1 MKRKLLNR
9 MFLTMAV
16 ALSLP
21 SCLKEGDTTVLV
33 NDPQEI
39 PFITDYLPDDLLQL
53 FGEENVHF
61 GDQPPVIDMEFKSQ
75 HEYVATNLQP
85 PYAPQEGG
93 LSPISYYHKLR
104 RQYLQT
110 ADYIGMNTEESK
122 CKLISP
128 VYLTGRGNDFTAYF
142 YESPQTEGSPE
153 HAVVMSGTLTHDGI
167 KNFIYGYKIL
177 RYTDSIV
184 PSVAYP
190 VNSIF
195 ILKDWDGLAEVCPW
209 FNDTLFHPQKSLKP

>member
-1 MKRKLLNR
+1 MKRKLLKR
-9 MFLTMAV
+9 LVLTMVV

-39 PFITDYLPDDLLQL
+39 PFITDYLPEDLLQL

-61 GDQPPVIDMEFKSQ
+61 GDQPPVVDMEFMSQ
-75 HEYVATNLQP
+75 HEYVATNLEP
-85 PYAPQEGG
+85 PYAPQVGG

-104 RQYLQT
+104 GQYLQM
-110 ADYIGMNTEESK
+110 ADYIGMNTEESRFR
-122 CKLISP
+122 LVSP
-128 VYLTGRGNDFTAYF
+128 VYLTGRGNDFTVYY

-153 HAVVMSGTLTHDGI
+153 HAVVMSGTLTSSGI
-167 KNFIYGYKIL
+167 KDFIYGYKIMK
-177 RYTDSIV
+177 YNDSIV
-184 PSVAYP
+184 PPVAYP

-209 FNDTLFHPQKSLKP
+209 FNDTLFHPQNTHIP

>member
-1 MKRKLLNR
+1 MKRKLLKR
-9 MFLTMAV
+9 LVLTMVV

-39 PFITDYLPDDLLQL
+39 PFITDYLPEDLLQL

-61 GDQPPVIDMEFKSQ
+61 GDQPPVVDMEFMSQ
-75 HEYVATNLQP
+75 HEYVATNLEP
-85 PYAPQEGG
+85 PYAPQVGG

-104 RQYLQT
+104 GQYLQM
-110 ADYIGMNTEESK
+110 ADYIGMNTEESR
-122 CKLISP
+122 CRLVSP
-128 VYLTGRGNDFTAYF
+128 VYLTGRGNDFTVYY
-142 YESPQTEGSPE
+142 YESPQTEGLPE
-153 HAVVMSGTLTHDGI
+153 HAVVMSGTLTSSGI
-167 KNFIYGYKIL
+167 KDFIYGYKIMK
-177 RYTDSIV
+177 YNDSIV
-184 PSVAYP
+184 PPVAYP

-209 FNDTLFHPQKSLKP
+209 FNDTLFHPQNTHIP

>member
-1 MKRKLLNR
+1 MKRKLLKR
-9 MFLTMAV
+9 LVLTMVV

-39 PFITDYLPDDLLQL
+39 PFITDYLPEDLLQL

-61 GDQPPVIDMEFKSQ
+61 GDQPPVVDMEFMSQ
-75 HEYVATNLQP
+75 HEYVATNLEP
-85 PYAPQEGG
+85 PYAPQVGG

-104 RQYLQT
+104 GQYLQM
-110 ADYIGMNTEESK
+110 ADYIGMNTEESR
-122 CKLISP
+122 CRLVSP
-128 VYLTGRGNDFTAYF
+128 VYLTGRGNDFTVYY

-153 HAVVMSGTLTHDGI
+153 HAVVMSGTLTSSGI
-167 KNFIYGYKIL
+167 KDFIYGYKIMK
-177 RYTDSIV
+177 YNDSIV
-184 PSVAYP
+184 PPVAYP

-209 FNDTLFHPQKSLKP
+209 FNDTLFHPQNTHIP